1 MFFVITIIVL
11 AIIVIM
17 ALGIYNS
24 KIQIEVKNLDISTL
38 REKNNVIDKNY
49 EIVVSLLLFNKWKI
63 IKLKIKREKIKKIQ
77 KSKIMKKVDLQFLK
91 SNKRTKGI
99 LKGIKDLQIEIKELE
114 LHIEIGTE
122 DAAITAISV
131 GIISSIIGILLK
143 DKITTK
149 NKFEIQPIYM
159 QKDLIN
165 LKLNCIFTIDLMH
178 YIYKNILKERRKKNE
193 RESSNR
199 RTYAYSNE

>member
-1 MFFVITIIVL
+1 MFFIITTIVL
-11 AIIVIM
+11 AIIVII

-24 KIQIEVKNLDISTL
+24 KIEIEIKDLDISTL
-38 REKNNVIDKNY
+38 REKNNIIDKNY
-49 EIVVSLLLFNKWKI
+49 KIIVSLAIFNKWKI
-63 IKLKIKREKIKKIQ
+63 IKLKVKKDRIRDIREIKIIKKID
-77 KSKIMKKVDLQFLK
+77 MQFLK
-91 SNKRTKGI
+91 NNKKTKGI
-99 LKGIKDLQIEIKELE
+99 AKAIKELQIEIKELE
-114 LHIEIGTE
+114 MHIEIGTE
-122 DAAITAISV
+122 DAALTAISV

-143 DKITTK
+143 DKITPK
-149 NKFEIQPIYM
+149 DKFEIQPIYI
-159 QKDLIN
+159 QKNLIN